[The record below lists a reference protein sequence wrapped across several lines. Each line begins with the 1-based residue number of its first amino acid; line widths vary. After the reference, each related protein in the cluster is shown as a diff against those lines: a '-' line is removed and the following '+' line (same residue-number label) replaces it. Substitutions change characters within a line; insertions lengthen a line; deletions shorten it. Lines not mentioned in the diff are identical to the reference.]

1 MTTMLIQVI
10 ENSSTDME
18 ECINTPTGLDSYG
31 YGQVREGK
39 RMRKAHQVAY
49 ERHKG
54 EIPIGQLV
62 RHICDKR
69 SCINPKH
76 LILGTVQDNSDDMV
90 NRKRS
95 AVERNV
101 HAKLTWDDV
110 RAIRISTLTVEQL
123 SKQYNVQTKQIRRIL
138 RNEQWLDN

>member
-1 MTTMLIQVI
+1 MSTMLVKVL
-10 ENSSTDME
+10 NKSGLCTDK
-18 ECINTPTGLDSYG
+18 CIDTPTCLDNYG
-31 YGQVREGK
+31 YGQVREGSK
-39 RMRKAHQVAY
+39 MRKAHQVAY

-54 EIPIGQLV
+54 EIPKGQLV

-69 SCINPKH
+69 NCINPKH

-90 NRKRS
+90 KRKRS

-110 RAIRISTLTVEQL
+110 RSIRASELTVEQL
-123 SKQYNVQTKQIRRIL
+123 SRKFNVQTKQIRRIL